1 MNPSAAFSTC
11 AVCGTPRSLEGED
24 GLCPGCLLSGIL
36 ARGEMIGEEQPAG
49 PAEMIC
55 GDYVLER
62 ELGRGG
68 TGVVFLARQAGM
80 DRPLALKMPASAHLA
95 GPDEVRRFRLEVE
108 SMVRLEHPNIVP
120 VHAAGVNDGRPYF
133 VMKFAAG
140 GTLADRLRGRAS
152 GPWPRAEIRGEVELL
167 VKVARAVHFAH
178 ERGVLHRDLKPA
190 NVLLDER
197 GEPMVGDFGLA
208 RRVDD
213 APGVTM
219 TGVALGTPAYMSPEQ
234 ASGTAVTTATDVYAL
249 GAMLFHQLTGG
260 PPFEAAGPIEVL
272 RRVTGEDAPIVRERA
287 PWVDRDLSTVCGK
300 CLQRDPGK
308 RYRSAAALADDL
320 DRWLRGEAVTARPV
334 GPLER
339 SWRWARRRPVAAALA
354 GSSAMAGL
362 AFVALLV
369 AGSLLLRDER
379 NEALKQESI
388 ARGNA
393 TEARLAG
400 ELLRLNAYAAD
411 VYLAS
416 RALKDGHLGVARRM
430 LDRHVPRAGEADL
443 RGFEWHAFKR
453 QCRGDEVK
461 VWKDHAAAVTAVAF
475 DATGQSV
482 ASGGRDGRMVVRAFP
497 GGDEVLRLPAADAP
511 KDLAE
516 IPLMT
521 TLSARSPEI
530 AALLLKGALNPAEL
544 RMRARPSKLGEVIHL
559 SWSPD
564 GTRLVTAGDG
574 TYVRIWSMPEGKL
587 EGVIPVSHA
596 RPVFHSADGGR
607 LVVVRQDLSGG
618 RQHAVRVYRADDLS
632 LVRVITGVEPCAAL
646 SSDGKR
652 LAVMPNTGT
661 RMELQDPDDGRM
673 VAGWD
678 AGLAVGS
685 LEFSKDGRVLYG
697 RKFDG
702 SELVA
707 WDSEDGRRLGDTAAV
722 DGRYRVIAVSPDG
735 RQIAAAGTG
744 QTITLLDAP
753 SLAVRKRLR
762 GSEDG
767 IHSLAFS
774 PDGKWLVSG
783 GNDHQTRIWDVGSVA
798 GPEQLNSAVVEVP
811 GSNLLRVAGPDG
823 IWTGNGKR
831 FGSISLEAADGRKV
845 IRRISGPP
853 GLYSRLIAAPDGKR
867 LAAVSWPRD
876 LFVARLPE
884 GKWGA
889 PWRISEGTVGPIVFS
904 ADGRWLASGGDD
916 NVVTV
921 RDAESG
927 EARAVLRGHREQLVA
942 LAFTADGRTLAS
954 SSMDGSLRLWH
965 VPTWRELGSL
975 REGRAFRTLA
985 FDAGSGD
992 LMATD
997 GEGRTER
1004 FPGRE

>member
-1 MNPSAAFSTC
+1 MSPIPATTC
-11 AVCGTPRSLEGED
+11 AVCGTSRSLEVEE
-24 GLCPGCLLSGIL
+24 GLCPGCLLGGIL
-36 ARGEMIGEEQPAG
+36 ARGEMIDEEPAG
-49 PAEMIC
+49 PAEMTC

-68 TGVVFLARQAGM
+68 AGVVYLARQAGM

-108 SMVRLEHPNIVP
+108 SVVGLEHPNIVP
-120 VHAAGVNDGRPYF
+120 VHAAGVHEGRPYF

-140 GTLADRLRGRAS
+140 GTLADRLHGRAP
-152 GPWPRAEIRGEVELL
+152 GPWPRTEIRGEVELL

-219 TGVALGTPAYMSPEQ
+219 TGAALGTPAYMSPEQ
-234 ASGTAVTTATDVYAL
+234 ASGTAVTTGTDVYAL
-249 GAMLFHQLTGG
+249 GAMLFHQVTGR
-260 PPFEAAGPIEVL
+260 PPYEAAGPIEVL
-272 RRVTGEDAPIVRERA
+272 RRVIAGDAPIARELA

-300 CLQRDPGK
+300 CLERDPAK

-334 GPLER
+334 GALER

-354 GSSAMAGL
+354 GSSMVAGL
-362 AFVALLV
+362 AFVVLLA

-443 RGFEWHAFKR
+443 RGFESHAFKR
-453 QCRGDEVK
+453 QCRGDEAK

-475 DATGQSV
+475 DPTGRFV
-482 ASGGRDGRMVVRAFP
+482 ASGGRDGRVILRSFP
-497 GGDEVLRLPAADAP
+497 GGEEVLHLPAADAP

-530 AALLLKGALNPAEL
+530 AALLLKGDLNPAEL
-544 RMRARPSKLGEVIHL
+544 RMRARPSKLGEVIQL

-564 GTRLVTAGDG
+564 GSRLVTAGDG
-574 TYVRIWSMPEGKL
+574 SFVRSWSMPEGKL
-587 EGVIPVSHA
+587 EGVIPVPHA
-596 RPVFHSADGGR
+596 RPVFYSADGSR
-607 LVVVRQDLSGG
+607 LVVVQPDLSGG
-618 RQHAVRVYRADDLS
+618 RLHAVRVYRADDLS
-632 LVRVITGVEPCAAL
+632 LIRVITGVEPCAAL
-646 SSDGKR
+646 SPDGKR
-652 LAVMPNTGT
+652 LAVMPNMGL
-661 RMELQDPDDGRM
+661 RMEFQDPDDGR
-673 VAGWD
+673 VLVSWD
-678 AGLAVGS
+678 AGIAVGS
-685 LEFSKDGRVLYG
+685 LGFSKDGRILYG

-702 SELVA
+702 GELVA
-707 WDSEDGRRLGDTAAV
+707 WDAADGRRLGNAGPV
-722 DGRYRVIAVSPDG
+722 DGRYRVLAVSPDG

-744 QTITLLDAP
+744 QTITVLGAP
-753 SLAVRKRLR
+753 SLAILKRLR

-783 GNDHQTRIWDVGSVA
+783 GNDHETRIWDVGEVGGAEELHA
-798 GPEQLNSAVVEVP
+798 GPSEVLAP
-811 GSNLLRVAGPDG
+811 KLLRAAGPDG
-823 IWTGNGKR
+823 VWTGDGR
-831 FGSISLEAADGRKV
+831 RSGSISLEAPDGGKV
-845 IRRISGPP
+845 IRRMSGPP
-853 GLYSRLIAAPDGKR
+853 GLYSRLIAAPDGKC

-904 ADGRWLASGGDD
+904 PDGRWLASGGDD

-921 RDAESG
+921 RDAASG
-927 EARAVLRGHREQLVA
+927 EVHAVLRGHREQLVA

-954 SSMDGSLRLWH
+954 SSIDGSLRLWH

-975 REGRAFRTLA
+975 QEGRVFCSLA
-985 FDAGSGD
+985 FDARGGD
-992 LMATD
+992 LVAID
-997 GEGRTER
+997 GDGRTQR
-1004 FPGRE
+1004 FAGRE

>member
-1 MNPSAAFSTC
+1 MSPAPPSTC
-11 AVCGTPRSLEGED
+11 AVCGTPRSLEVDE

-36 ARGEMIGEEQPAG
+36 ARGEMADEELPEGPAG
-49 PAEMIC
+49 TSC
-55 GDYVLER
+55 GEYVLER

-68 TGVVFLARQAGM
+68 TGVVYLARQAGM

-108 SMVRLEHPNIVP
+108 SVVGLEHPNIVP
-120 VHAAGVNDGRPYF
+120 VHAAGVHQGRPYF
-133 VMKFAAG
+133 VMKFATG
-140 GTLADRLRGRAS
+140 GTLADRLRGRS
-152 GPWPRAEIRGEVELL
+152 PGPWSRAEIRGEVELL
-167 VKVARAVHFAH
+167 AKVARAVHFAH

-219 TGVALGTPAYMSPEQ
+219 TGAALGTPAYMSPEQ
-234 ASGTAVTTATDVYAL
+234 ASGSAVTTATDVYAL
-249 GAMLFHQLTGG
+249 GALLFHQLTGR
-260 PPFEAAGPIEVL
+260 PPFEGASPIEVL
-272 RRVTGEDAPIVRERA
+272 RRVIAEDASIARELA

-300 CLQRDPGK
+300 CLQRDPAK
-308 RYRSAAALADDL
+308 RYRSAAALADEL

-334 GPLER
+334 GALER

-354 GSSAMAGL
+354 GSSVVAGL

-369 AGSLLLRDER
+369 AGSVLLRDER

-453 QCRGDEVK
+453 QCRGDEARI
-461 VWKDHAAAVTAVAF
+461 WKDHTAAVTAVGF
-475 DATGQSV
+475 DATGRYV
-482 ASGGRDGRMVVRAFP
+482 ASGGRDGRVRVRDSSS
-497 GGDEVLRLPAADAP
+497 GVEMLHLPAADAP

-521 TLSARSPEI
+521 ALSARSPEI
-530 AALLLKGALNPAEL
+530 AAMLLKGDLNPTEL
-544 RMRARPSKLGEVIHL
+544 RMKARPSKLGEVIHL

-574 TYVRIWSMPEGKL
+574 SFVRIWSMPTGKL

-596 RPVFHSADGGR
+596 RPVFHSADGSR
-607 LVVVRQDLSGG
+607 LVVVQPDLSGK
-618 RQHAVRVYRADDLS
+618 RRNAVRIYRADDFS
-632 LVRVITGVEPCAAL
+632 LVRIITGVEPCAAL
-646 SSDGKR
+646 SPDGKCM
-652 LAVMPNTGT
+652 AVMPNSGT
-661 RMELQDPDDGRM
+661 RMEFQDPDDGR
-673 VAGWD
+673 VLSSWD

-702 SELVA
+702 SELMA
-707 WDSEDGRRLGDTAAV
+707 WDAANGRRLGSAAAV

-735 RQIAAAGTG
+735 RQVAAAGTG
-744 QTITLLDAP
+744 QTVTVMDAP
-753 SLAVRKRLR
+753 SLAIRKQLR

-774 PDGKWLVSG
+774 ADGKWIVSG
-783 GNDHQTRIWDVGSVA
+783 GNDHETRLWEVGSGA
-798 GPEQLNSAVVEVP
+798 GSGESKAGAAEDS
-811 GSNLLRVAGPDG
+811 GSSPLRAAGPDG
-823 IWTGNGKR
+823 FWTGDGKR
-831 FGSISLEAADGRKV
+831 SGSITLEPADGGKV
-845 IRRISGPP
+845 IRRIGGPP
-853 GLYSRLIAAPDGKR
+853 GVYSRLIASPDGKC

-884 GKWGA
+884 GKWGS

-921 RDAESG
+921 RDAASG
-927 EARAVLRGHREQLVA
+927 EARSVLRGHREQVVA

-954 SSMDGSLRLWH
+954 SALDGSLRLWH

-975 REGRAFRTLA
+975 QEGRVFRSLE
-985 FDAGSGD
+985 FDAESGD
-992 LMATD
+992 LVATD
-997 GEGRTER
+997 GDGRTER

>member
-1 MNPSAAFSTC
+1 MNPTPATIC
-11 AVCGTPRSLEGED
+11 AVCGTPRSLEVEE

-36 ARGEMIGEEQPAG
+36 ARGEMIDEAPAG
-49 PAEMIC
+49 PAEMTC

-68 TGVVFLARQAGM
+68 TGVVYLARQAGM

-108 SMVRLEHPNIVP
+108 SVVGLEHPNIVP
-120 VHAAGVNDGRPYF
+120 VHAAGVHEGRPYF

-140 GTLADRLRGRAS
+140 GTLADRLRGRPP
-152 GPWPRAEIRGEVELL
+152 GPWSRAEIRGEVELL
-167 VKVARAVHFAH
+167 AKVARSVHFAH

-219 TGVALGTPAYMSPEQ
+219 TGAALGTPAYMSPEQ
-234 ASGTAVTTATDVYAL
+234 ASGTAVTTGTDVYAL
-249 GAMLFHQLTGG
+249 GAMLFHQVTGR
-260 PPFEAAGPIEVL
+260 PPFEGVSPIEVL
-272 RRVTGEDAPIVRERA
+272 RRVIAEDAPIARELA

-300 CLQRDPGK
+300 CLQRDPAK
-308 RYRSAAALADDL
+308 RYRSAAALADEL

-334 GPLER
+334 GALER

-354 GSSAMAGL
+354 GSSVVAGL
-362 AFVALLV
+362 AFMVLLV
-369 AGSLLLRDER
+369 AGSLLLREER

-430 LDRHVPRAGEADL
+430 LDRHVPRPGEADL

-453 QCRGDEVK
+453 QCRGDESR
-461 VWKDHAAAVTAVAF
+461 VWKDHTAAVTAVAF
-475 DATGQSV
+475 DATGRFV
-482 ASGGRDGRMVVRAFP
+482 TSGGRDGRVMVRDFP
-497 GGDEVLRLPAADAP
+497 GGEEVLHLPAADAP
-511 KDLAE
+511 KELAE

-521 TLSARSPEI
+521 ALSARSPEI
-530 AALLLKGALNPAEL
+530 AALLLKGDLNPTEL
-544 RMRARPSKLGEVIHL
+544 RMKARPSKLGEVIHL

-564 GTRLVTAGDG
+564 GIRLVTAGDG
-574 TYVRIWSMPEGKL
+574 SYVRIWSMPAGKL
-587 EGVIPVSHA
+587 EGVIPVSHV
-596 RPVFHSADGGR
+596 RPVFHSADGSR
-607 LVVVRQDLSGG
+607 LVVVQPDLSGT
-618 RQHAVRVYRADDLS
+618 RQHAVRIYRAADLS

-646 SSDGKR
+646 SPDGKR
-652 LAVMPNTGT
+652 MAVMPNSGT
-661 RMELQDPDDGRM
+661 RMEFQDPDDGR
-673 VAGWD
+673 VLSSWD

-707 WDSEDGRRLGDTAAV
+707 WDAANGRRLGNTAAV

-744 QTITLLDAP
+744 QTVTVMDAP
-753 SLAVRKRLR
+753 SLEIRKRLR

-767 IHSLAFS
+767 IHSIAFS
-774 PDGKWLVSG
+774 PDGKWIVSG
-783 GNDHQTRIWDVGSVA
+783 GNDHETRLWDLGSVA
-798 GPEQLNSAVVEVP
+798 GAEDLDAGESKVLN
-811 GSNLLRVAGPDG
+811 SNLLKAAGPDG
-823 IWTGNGKR
+823 VWVGDGR
-831 FGSISLEAADGRKV
+831 RLGSIKLEAPETGTVA
-845 IRRISGPP
+845 RRIGGPP
-853 GLYSRLIAAPDGKR
+853 GAYLRLIASPDGKR
-867 LAAVSWPRD
+867 LAAVSWPRN

-884 GKWGA
+884 GKWG
-889 PWRISEGTVGPIVFS
+889 PSWKVSEGTVGPIVFS
-904 ADGRWLASGGDD
+904 PDGRWMASGGDD

-942 LAFTADGRTLAS
+942 LAFTADGQTLAS
-954 SSMDGSLRLWH
+954 SSLDGSLRLWH

-975 REGRAFRTLA
+975 QEGRVFSSLT
-985 FDAGSGD
+985 FDARSGD
-992 LMATD
+992 LLATD

>member
-1 MNPSAAFSTC
+1 MSPAPPSTC
-11 AVCGTPRSLEGED
+11 AVCGTPRSLEVEE

-36 ARGEMIGEEQPAG
+36 ARGEMADEELPEGPAG
-49 PAEMIC
+49 RTC
-55 GDYVLER
+55 GEYVLER

-68 TGVVFLARQAGM
+68 TGVVYLARQAGM

-108 SMVRLEHPNIVP
+108 SVVGLEHPNIVP
-120 VHAAGVNDGRPYF
+120 VHAAGVHDGRPYF

-140 GTLADRLRGRAS
+140 GTLADRLRGRAP
-152 GPWPRAEIRGEVELL
+152 GPWSRAEIRGDVELL
-167 VKVARAVHFAH
+167 AKVARAVHFAH

-190 NVLLDER
+190 NVLLDDR

-219 TGVALGTPAYMSPEQ
+219 TGAALGTPAYMSPEQ
-234 ASGTAVTTATDVYAL
+234 ASGTSVTTATDVYAL
-249 GAMLFHQLTGG
+249 GAILFDQVTGR
-260 PPFEAAGPIEVL
+260 PPFEGTGPIEVL
-272 RRVTGEDAPIVRERA
+272 RRVIAEDAPIARELA
-287 PWVDRDLSTVCGK
+287 PWVDRDLSTVCGT
-300 CLQRDPGK
+300 CLQRDPAK
-308 RYRSAAALADDL
+308 RYRSAAALADEL

-334 GPLER
+334 GALER

-354 GSSAMAGL
+354 GASLAAGL
-362 AFVALLV
+362 AFVVLLV
-369 AGSLLLRDER
+369 AGSLLLREER

-453 QCRGDEVK
+453 QCRGDEARI
-461 VWKDHAAAVTAVAF
+461 WKDHTAAVTAVAF
-475 DATGQSV
+475 DATGRFV
-482 ASGGRDGRMVVRAFP
+482 ASGGRDGRVMVRDFP
-497 GGDEVLRLPAADAP
+497 SGAEVLHLPAADAP

-516 IPLMT
+516 IPLIT
-521 TLSARSPEI
+521 GLSARSPEI
-530 AALLLKGALNPAEL
+530 AAMLLKGDLNPTEL
-544 RMRARPSKLGEVIHL
+544 RMKARPSKLGEVIHL

-574 TYVRIWSMPEGKL
+574 SYVRIWSMPAGRL

-596 RPVFHSADGGR
+596 RPVFHSADGSR
-607 LVVVRQDLSGG
+607 LVVVQPDLSGA
-618 RQHAVRVYRADDLS
+618 RRHVVRIYRADDLS
-632 LVRVITGVEPCAAL
+632 LARVITGVEPCAAL
-646 SSDGKR
+646 SPDGKR
-652 LAVMPNTGT
+652 IAVMPNTGT
-661 RMELQDPDDGRM
+661 RMEFQDPDDGR
-673 VAGWD
+673 VLSSWD

-707 WDSEDGRRLGDTAAV
+707 WDAANGRRLGNAAAA
-722 DGRYRVIAVSPDG
+722 DGRYRVIGVSPDG

-744 QTITLLDAP
+744 QTVTVLDAP
-753 SLAVRKRLR
+753 SLAIRERLR

-767 IHSLAFS
+767 IHSIAFS
-774 PDGKWLVSG
+774 PEGKWIVTG
-783 GNDHQTRIWDVGSVA
+783 GNDHETRLWDLGSGA
-798 GPEQLNSAVVEVP
+798 GAENLDMGEAEVLNSNPLKA
-811 GSNLLRVAGPDG
+811 AGPDG
-823 IWTGNGKR
+823 LWVGDGR
-831 FGSISLEAADGRKV
+831 RLGSIKLEAPETGTVA
-845 IRRISGPP
+845 RRFSGPP
-853 GLYSRLIAAPDGKR
+853 GAYLRLIASPDGKR
-867 LAAVSWPRD
+867 LAAVSWPRN

-884 GKWGA
+884 GQWG
-889 PWRISEGTVGPIVFS
+889 PSWRISEGTVGPIVFS
-904 ADGRWLASGGDD
+904 PDGRWLASGGDD

-942 LAFTADGRTLAS
+942 LAFTADGQTLAS
-954 SSMDGSLRLWH
+954 SSLDGSLRLWH

-975 REGRAFRTLA
+975 QEGRVFNSLS
-985 FDAGSGD
+985 FDARSGE
-992 LMATD
+992 LVGTD
-997 GEGRTER
+997 GEGRTEH